1 MEVDN
6 VAVRT
11 ANPFTTLAVAGLSY
25 CTDYFV
31 FRYHEVVSA
40 ETNAPLMIVAASGAL
55 VNCSGHTL
63 LALAAI
69 SGSAQSVVNCFD
81 AGNVA
86 SQRDYSGQ
94 HALQLALM

>member
-1 MEVDN
+1 M
-6 VAVRT
+6 AVRT
-11 ANPFTTLAVAGLSY
+11 ANPFTTLAVASLSY

>member
-1 MEVDN
+1 MEFDN